1 MTTTLKAPDRRL
13 RLTLTSLGIAILVAT
28 AIGLFTSS
36 RGPFPI
42 DVITVGPFLVTTAF
56 LAAGWYG
63 WERRPDSRI
72 GMMLQIAGVLYAAG
86 DMVPI
91 DWAPLFTVA
100 WLVGSFYTNVLGHML
115 LAFPTGRLQ
124 TRGERILVGAFY
136 ATGLIGIPF
145 VSLFQDPAKACP
157 CLPRNVALIADAPR
171 FVDAVNTS
179 ASAISV
185 VWAVLFILV
194 MIRHWRAAAPT
205 TRRALA
211 VVYWGGAVGGAMELT
226 RELGDALGASF
237 QSSIWWAWVETI
249 VLLALPV
256 MFLIGLL
263 RLRMTRGAL
272 GDLVV
277 QLGSDAEVDEGLR
290 DALARRLG
298 DPTLQLSYRLPDGSW
313 VDDAGRPVERPY
325 EEPGRSLQLLEADGE
340 PFAALTLDARL
351 RDVPELVDA
360 VVAAARLAIA
370 NDRLRAEVRAQLE
383 EVQASRRRI
392 VEAADAA
399 RRRVERDLHD
409 GAQQRLVGL
418 SLGLR
423 MLQDRLGDAE
433 DLEAQIAG
441 LQEELRTA
449 LGELRELARGLHPT
463 ILTEEGLGPAVESL
477 AERSAIPVEVSV
489 ALDADDD
496 GRFPA
501 PLEATAYFVVA
512 EALTNVAK
520 YADATSA
527 AVRIARDNGSL
538 LIEVTDDGVGGARVG
553 AGSGLTGLQDR
564 VSALGGSLR
573 VDSPEAGGTRV
584 YAEIPTG

>member
-1 MTTTLKAPDRRL
+1 MTAADRRL
-13 RLTLTSLGIAILVAT
+13 RLTLTSLGIAILLAT
-28 AIGLFTSS
+28 AVGLFTSA
-36 RGPFPI
+36 RGPFPFAI
-42 DVITVGPFLVTTAF
+42 FMVGPFVVTIAF
-56 LAAGWYG
+56 LVAGWIG

-72 GMMLQIAGVLYAAG
+72 GMLLQIAGVVYAAG
-86 DMVPI
+86 QMIPV
-91 DWAPLFTVA
+91 DWSPLFTVA

-124 TRGERILVGAFY
+124 TRGERALVVAFY
-136 ATGLIGIPF
+136 ATGLVGIPF
-145 VSLFQDPAKACP
+145 VAMFSDPRTVCT
-157 CLPRNVALIADAPR
+157 CLPRNVALLADAPR
-171 FVDAVNTS
+171 FVDAMDTS
-179 ASAISV
+179 TSAISV

-194 MIRHWRAAAPT
+194 MIRHWRGAAPT

-211 VVYWGGAVGGAMELT
+211 VVYWGGAVGGATELA
-226 RELGDALGASF
+226 RELGDALGTSF
-237 QSSIWWAWVETI
+237 QTSIGWAWVNTI
-249 VLLALPV
+249 VLVALPLA
-256 MFLIGLL
+256 FLVGLL
-263 RLRMTRGAL
+263 RLRMTRGAV

-277 QLGSDAEVDEGLR
+277 QLGSDAELHEGLR

-313 VDDAGRPVERPY
+313 VDDAGRPVERPS
-325 EEPGRSLQLLEADGE
+325 EQPGRSLRVLETEGE
-340 PFAALTLDARL
+340 PFAALALDARL
-351 RDVPELVDA
+351 DDVPELVSA

-449 LGELRELARGLHPT
+449 LSELRELARGLHPT

-477 AERSAIPVEVSV
+477 AERSAVPVEVSV
-489 ALDADDD
+489 ALDAGD
-496 GRFPA
+496 GRFP
-501 PLEATAYFVVA
+501 PPVEATAYFVVA

-520 YADATSA
+520 YAHASH
-527 AVRIARDNGSL
+527 ARVEVAREDGTL
-538 LIEVTDDGVGGARVG
+538 LLDVTDDGVGGARVG
-553 AGSGLTGLQDR
+553 AGSGLSGLLDR

-573 VDSPEAGGTRV
+573 VESAGEGGTRV
-584 YAEIPTG
+584 HAEIPAG